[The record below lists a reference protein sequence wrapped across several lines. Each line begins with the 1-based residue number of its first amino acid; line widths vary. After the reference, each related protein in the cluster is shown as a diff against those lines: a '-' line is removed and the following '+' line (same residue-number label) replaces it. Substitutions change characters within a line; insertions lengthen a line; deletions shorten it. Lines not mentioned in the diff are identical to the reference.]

1 MNPSSYSSS
10 FGKPCTRTGPIELRD
25 DRRMEQE
32 SLVWISI
39 IVIPPQR
46 SRNSQFITAH
56 DPHWCLSWDLSLQHV
71 RAGKPSPQ
79 RRLHNA
85 EDAIYSPRIEC
96 SKIDEAIQHAHS
108 MQMVYPIK
116 ELSLKQRAHLENI
129 AAATGSNGSCREWCL
144 RVLRQAMLAG
154 LFTEQE
160 ISQAKY
166 MAEAAHV

>member
-1 MNPSSYSSS
+1 
-10 FGKPCTRTGPIELRD
+10 
-25 DRRMEQE
+25 MEQE

-39 IVIPPQR
+39 IVIPPQQ

-56 DPHWCLSWDLSLQHV
+56 DPHWCLSWDLSLKHV

-85 EDAIYSPRIEC
+85 EDAMYNPRIEC

-116 ELSLKQRAHLENI
+116 ELSLKQRAHLENL
-129 AAATGSNGSCREWCL
+129 AAATGSNGNCREWCL